1 MVVQVS
7 CMVERTIIMGGDMLD
22 LGRKIKVRYEAIHDS
37 ARYIVTCSIPNFLR
51 LTNYTSKK
59 YNFFMD

>member
-7 CMVERTIIMGGDMLD
+7 CMVERTIIMGREMLN

-37 ARYIVTCSIPNFLR
+37 AR
-51 LTNYTSKK
+51 
-59 YNFFMD
+59 